1 MPVLSKNSENA
12 VIRIPLYLSGFQRY
26 NRQKAFNIKH
36 FWRIRSIPKLPSK
49 IAKQPLIHKTRNRF
63 GVMSATWV
71 RIPPSP
77 PQKSSNHAGLLDFS
91 FFVPALKITR
101 FWAVLSKIMERTDS
115 GFIPHFFLRF
125 APICCRNRPLR
136 EAAFHSPSPA
146 PRRVSNCNPDG
157 RKCLPWW
164 KNLNAPASPESA

>member
-1 MPVLSKNSENA
+1 MGVR
-12 VIRIPLYLSGFQRY
+12 RIAGAKKPATTGIAGEVKVLYLPSTSGNFGP
-26 NRQKAFNIKH
+26 
-36 FWRIRSIPKLPSK
+36 WCL
-49 IAKQPLIHKTRNRF
+49 TRNRF

-164 KNLNAPASPESA
+164 KNPNAPASPESA